1 MEYIYGSLMPVRVLE
16 EVVFW
21 KKQEREHIE
30 VILAIV
36 PQLEPEY
43 VQVLR
48 EWEPVFTKTEEAAS
62 AWLQFILS
70 QGGSTPPDTMH
81 KIELLLKA
89 SVYQS
94 EQFMKHL
101 ETMKKYSR
109 AVHSVPLAPI
119 VFDHIASESAYF
131 LNVVHAL
138 KDKPLSSFASPD
150 APGAHAAPPGNAVQ
164 PKAFIHEVPPL
175 DSDSSSGSPAE
186 AEYPLTAC
194 NSEPENTSHEP
205 AATAPQS
212 PASGILAYIGSDQT
226 PQTPLT
232 PLTAQAQSA
241 QTVQPAEEQ
250 EAKPVQEQVE
260 ARTAPENVPF
270 GYSVYREVTYAP
282 TGGWPPG
289 HPQHQPLMP
298 EYYLRGDLA
307 SVPIGGHTLPPL
319 PYPYDALEPY
329 IDETTMRVHHDK
341 HHQSYVDGLNRAERA
356 LAEARRTGRFD
367 LVKHWSN
374 ELAFNGAGHYL
385 HTIFWNTM
393 NPVGGGQPTGELL
406 DQITR
411 DFGSFKAFKMHF
423 SKAAEKVQGGGW
435 TILVWSPRS
444 RRLEILQAEKHQ
456 NLSQWDV
463 IPLLPID
470 VWEHAYYLKHKDER
484 AKYIE
489 DWWHV
494 VNWPAVD
501 ERFQAA
507 RTLAWKPY

>member
-16 EVVFW
+16 EIVFW

-48 EWEPVFTKTEEAAS
+48 EWQPVFTKTEEAAS

-70 QGGSTPPDTMH
+70 QGGSTPADTMH

-94 EQFMKHL
+94 EQFVKHL
-101 ETMKKYSR
+101 ETMKQYSR
-109 AVHSVPLAPI
+109 AVKSVPLAPI
-119 VFDHIASESAYF
+119 VFDHIADESVYF

-138 KDKPLSSFASPD
+138 KEKPLSSFTSPD
-150 APGAHAAPPGNAVQ
+150 VPGAHAAQSGHAVQ
-164 PKAFIHEVPPL
+164 PKAFIHEAPYSE
-175 DSDSSSGSPAE
+175 DGSSFEPQSE
-186 AEYPLTAC
+186 AEYPLTADEREDEEG
-194 NSEPENTSHEP
+194 SPVPEPT
-205 AATAPQS
+205 AAPS
-212 PASGILAYIGSDQT
+212 PASGILAYIGSAQT
-226 PQTPLT
+226 PQTPQ
-232 PLTAQAQSA
+232 TAQTPQAAQA
-241 QTVQPAEEQ
+241 TQ
-250 EAKPVQEQVE
+250 EAEPMPEHGE
-260 ARTAPENVPF
+260 ARSAPRDASF
-270 GYSVYREVTYAP
+270 GSITYREWPYAP
-282 TGGWPPG
+282 RGWPPG
-289 HPQHQPLMP
+289 HPEHQPPVP
-298 EYYLRGDLA
+298 EYYLRAEPD

-341 HHQSYVDGLNRAERA
+341 HHQSYVDGLNQAERA

-367 LVKHWSN
+367 LVKHWEN
-374 ELAFNGAGHYL
+374 ELAFHGAGHYL

-393 NPVGGGQPTGELL
+393 NPVGGGQPTGDLL

-423 SKAAEKVQGGGW
+423 SKAAEKVEGGGW

-470 VWEHAYYLKHKDER
+470 VWEHAYYLKHKNER

-494 VNWPAVD
+494 VNWPEVD

>member
-16 EVVFW
+16 EIVFW

-94 EQFMKHL
+94 EQFVKHL
-101 ETMKKYSR
+101 ETMKQYSR
-109 AVHSVPLAPI
+109 AVQSVPLAPI
-119 VFDHIASESAYF
+119 VFDHIASESVYF

-138 KDKPLSSFASPD
+138 KDKPLSSFAPPD
-150 APGAHAAPPGNAVQ
+150 APGAHAAPPGHAVQ
-164 PKAFIHEVPPL
+164 PKAFIHEAPPF
-175 DSDSSSGSPAE
+175 DSGSSSGAPAE
-186 AEYPLTAC
+186 AEYPLTAYD
-194 NSEPENTSHEP
+194 SESEEDSHSP

-212 PASGILAYIGSDQT
+212 PAPGILAYIGSAQT
-226 PQTPLT
+226 PQA
-232 PLTAQAQSA
+232 AQAA
-241 QTVQPAEEQ
+241 QAAQGIQPVQ
-250 EAKPVQEQVE
+250 PVQEHGE
-260 ARTAPENVPF
+260 ARSAREDAPF
-270 GYSVYREVTYAP
+270 GSLPYRELPYTLP
-282 TGGWPPG
+282 DGWPAGP
-289 HPQHQPLMP
+289 PQHQPPVP
-298 EYYLRGDLA
+298 EYYLRSEPA

-341 HHQSYVDGLNRAERA
+341 HHQSYVDGLNQAERA

-367 LVKHWSN
+367 LVKHWER
-374 ELAFNGAGHYL
+374 ELAFHGGGHYL

-393 NPVGGGQPTGELL
+393 NPVGGGQPTGDLL
-406 DQITR
+406 DQITH

-423 SKAAEKVQGGGW
+423 SKAAEKVEGGGW

-507 RTLAWKPY
+507 RTLVWKPY

>member
-16 EVVFW
+16 EIVFW
-21 KKQEREHIE
+21 KKQEREHVE

-48 EWEPVFTKTEEAAS
+48 EWEHVFTKTEEAAS

-70 QGGSTPPDTMH
+70 QGGSPPSEMMH
-81 KIELLLKA
+81 QIELLLKA

-94 EQFMKHL
+94 GQFVKQL
-101 ETMKKYSR
+101 ETMKQYSR
-109 AVHSVPLAPI
+109 AVQSVPLAPI
-119 VFDHIASESAYF
+119 VFDHIASESVYF

-138 KDKPLSSFASPD
+138 KDRPLSSYASPD
-150 APGAHAAPPGNAVQ
+150 VPGAHAVQ
-164 PKAFIHEVPPL
+164 PKAFIHEAPPL
-175 DSDSSSGSPAE
+175 ASGSSSCSPAE
-186 AEYPLTAC
+186 AESPLTAYD
-194 NSEPENTSHEP
+194 SEAEKGSYGP
-205 AATAPQS
+205 AATAAQS
-212 PASGILAYIGSDQT
+212 PAAGILAYIGSGQT
-226 PQTPLT
+226 HQT
-232 PLTAQAQSA
+232 AHAA
-241 QTVQPAEEQ
+241 QTVQTVQ
-250 EAKPVQEQVE
+250 PVPEHGE
-260 ARTAPENVPF
+260 ARNTREDTSFSSTP
-270 GYSVYREVTYAP
+270 YREPSYAP
-282 TGGWPPG
+282 PGGWPPG
-289 HPQHQPLMP
+289 HLQQQPLVP
-298 EYYLRGDLA
+298 EYYLRGELD

-341 HHQSYVDGLNRAERA
+341 HHQSYVDGLNQAEHA

-367 LVKHWSN
+367 LVKHWEN
-374 ELAFNGAGHYL
+374 ELAFHGAGHYL

-393 NPVGGGQPTGELL
+393 NPVGGDQPTGELL

-423 SKAAEKVQGGGW
+423 SKAAEKVEGGGW

-470 VWEHAYYLKHKDER
+470 VWEHAYYLKHKNER

-507 RTLAWKPY
+507 RILVWKPY